1 MGARDQGYAENG
13 QELCAMPGGGAVL
26 YDGGGSDMTITSE
39 IIWIWVLSLAAVAL
53 AGFLCGRVWEG
64 WRHDR

>member
-1 MGARDQGYAENG
+1 
-13 QELCAMPGGGAVL
+13 
-26 YDGGGSDMTITSE
+26 MTITSE

-53 AGFLCGRVWEG
+53 AEFLCGRVWEG